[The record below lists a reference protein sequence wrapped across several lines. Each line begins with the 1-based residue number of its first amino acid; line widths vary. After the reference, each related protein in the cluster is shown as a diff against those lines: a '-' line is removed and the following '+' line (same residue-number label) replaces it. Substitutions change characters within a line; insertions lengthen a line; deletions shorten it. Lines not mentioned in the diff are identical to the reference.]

1 MEDIDV
7 GLLIVGAISGI
18 GIIQLIMWIVVVIR
32 HPGYLKADL
41 ILPTIPAPRKSR
53 ERL

>member
-1 MEDIDV
+1 MEGIDV

-32 HPGYLKADL
+32 HPGYLRADL
-41 ILPTIPAPRKSR
+41 ILQPTPDPK
-53 ERL
+53 EDP